1 MSIIARWQ
9 TMTNKERIAAI
20 QNRIDLLLERA
31 PDNPIYD
38 EKDSRSLLNYL
49 QAERLLEEKQEK
61 KERRSST

>member
-1 MSIIARWQ
+1 
-9 TMTNKERIAAI
+9 MTNKERIAAI

>member
-20 QNRIDLLLERA
+20 QNRIDLLLERV

-49 QAERLLEEKQEK
+49 QAVRILEERESKRTR
-61 KERRSST
+61 KEE